1 MKSLQ
6 SYIIE
11 KFGMFK
17 EQDELVLT
25 IANAIYE
32 DIKENG
38 IKLGDE
44 YPFTKNFLEEYDFK
58 FIFFKE
64 LYIKYTKNNTAYNL
78 KESKFNEED
87 CMFDVIEIDIDFK
100 VYNTYPKIARA
111 LTHELL
117 HAYEDLQRRIN
128 KVDSLQDVFDNDFYK
143 KTLKTDNKYY
153 RTLLNNLDK
162 VEQRAYINELPIE
175 LEANKFDIF
184 KYNTFEEAYIG
195 AIKFFATKSSFRIYI
210 EGHNVLQKLYKA
222 SDDEKQKFVDVYND
236 VYNSNVNFD
245 IIYKRLIKIY
255 ADILKKFRK
264 RILDI
269 FKDYYKKY
277 SEQVENNI
285 K

>member
-6 SYIIE
+6 TYINE

-25 IANAIYE
+25 IANAIHE

-117 HAYEDLQRRIN
+117 HAYEDLNRRIN

-143 KTLKTDNKYY
+143 KTLKSDNKYY

-162 VEQRAYINELPIE
+162 VEQRAYINELSIE
-175 LEANKFDIF
+175 LETNKFNIF
-184 KYNTFEEAYIG
+184 KYSTFTEAYN
-195 AIKFFATKSSFRIYI
+195 AAMMLFATKSSFKIYI
-210 EGHNVLQKLYKA
+210 EGHNVLQKLYTA
-222 SDDEKQKFVDVYND
+222 SDDKKQEFVNVYND

-245 IIYKRLIKIY
+245 VIYKRLIKIY
-255 ADILKKFRK
+255 SDILNKFRK
-264 RILDI
+264 RILNI
-269 FKDYYKKY
+269 FLDYYKKH
-277 SEQVENNI
+277 SEKTENSI

>member
-6 SYIIE
+6 NYIIE

-44 YPFTKNFLEEYDFK
+44 YPFTKKFLEDYDFK
-58 FIFFKE
+58 FIFFDE

-78 KESKFNEED
+78 RESKFNEEKY
-87 CMFDVIEIDIDFK
+87 MFDVIEIDIDFK
-100 VYNTYPKIARA
+100 VYNTYPKIAKA

-117 HAYEDLQRRIN
+117 HAYEDLHRRIN
-128 KVDSLQDVFDNDFYK
+128 KVDSLLDIFKGYN
-143 KTLKTDNKYY
+143 KTLKTDNKFY
-153 RTLLNNLDK
+153 RTLLNNLNK
-162 VEQRAYINELPIE
+162 IEQRAYINELTIE
-175 LEANKFDIF
+175 LEANKFDIS
-184 KYNTFEEAYIG
+184 KYNTSDEGYFDALE
-195 AIKFFATKSSFRIYI
+195 FFAKNSSYGIYI
-210 EGHNVLQKLYKA
+210 EGMDVLEKLSTA
-222 SDDEKQKFVDVYND
+222 SDDKKQEFVNVYND

-255 ADILKKFRK
+255 KNIINKFKK
-264 RILDI
+264 RISDI
-269 FKDYYKKY
+269 FKYYYKKH
-277 SEQVENNI
+277 SEQVENSI